1 MSLISVGEVSG
12 RADVMGSR
20 TVQPAFIR
28 PLRRLRRTC
37 GPAEV
42 AGNIRGEHVT
52 RLTVSKAVYEP
63 SPHPRKIATM
73 ADTAMN
79 SASNPATHTA
89 STDLAAELRADVRRV
104 STLLGESLVRQHGPE
119 LLDLVEQV
127 RLLTKESKEAARGGA
142 AATGPWSAHDVVA
155 QVRELLASLPLE
167 QATELVRAFAFYF
180 HLVNAAEQVHRVRGL
195 RTRPEKD
202 GWLARAVSEIAA
214 QAGAGVLQ
222 DVVNDLDVRP
232 IFTAHPTEASRRSVL
247 DKIRKLS
254 DVLAEPTAEGTSARH
269 RQDRQL
275 SEIIDQMWQTDELRQ
290 VRPTPVDEA
299 RNAIYYLSGI
309 LTDAMPEMLTD
320 LSELLS
326 EHGVSLPPRN
336 APIRFGSWIGGD
348 RDGNP
353 NVTAAVTRE
362 ILQIQNQHAIRISIA
377 MIDELISVL
386 SNSTALA
393 GVDQELLDSI
403 DADLKKLPGLDR
415 RVLELNA
422 QEPYRLKLT
431 CIKAKLINTGKRVA
445 AGSAH
450 EPGRDY
456 TAAEGLLAELEVLE
470 VSLRK
475 HSAALAADGA
485 LARVRRALASFGLH
499 LATLDIREHA
509 DHHHDAVGQ
518 LMDRLGG
525 PGIRYAEL
533 SRAERFEVLGSEL
546 ASRRP
551 LSGHPI
557 KLDGVADGTYDVFRE
572 IRRALRTYGPDV
584 IETYIISMTRGA
596 DDVLAA
602 AVLAREAGLVQI
614 HGEAPYARIGF
625 APLLETVEELRASAE
640 IVDLLLSDPSYRD
653 VVRLRGDVQEIMLG
667 YSDSNKESGVM
678 TSQWEIHKTQRKLR
692 DVAAKHG
699 VRVRLF
705 HGRGGSVGRGGGPT
719 YAAIMAQP
727 HGVLEGEIKF
737 TEQGE
742 VISDKYSLPELAREN
757 LELSLAAVMQGSALH
772 RSPRTSED
780 QRERYGHVMET
791 VSDAAFDRYRSLIG
805 DPDLPAYFL
814 ASTPVEQLGSLN
826 IGSRPSKRPDS
837 GAGLGGLRAIPWVFG
852 WTQSRQIVPGWFGV
866 GSGLMAAREAGHGAE
881 LAEMMDGWQFFRSV
895 LSNVEMTLA
904 KTDLDI
910 AGYYVDTLVP
920 QELRH
925 LFQAIRA
932 EYELT
937 VTEIQNLTGENVLL
951 DAQPE
956 LRRSLE
962 VRDQYLD
969 PISYLQVELLRR
981 IRSEGSDD
989 SVSNAEIDQRLQRA
1003 MLITVNGVAAGL
1015 RNTG

>member
-1 MSLISVGEVSG
+1 MV
-12 RADVMGSR
+12 
-20 TVQPAFIR
+20 
-28 PLRRLRRTC
+28 
-37 GPAEV
+37 
-42 AGNIRGEHVT
+42 
-52 RLTVSKAVYEP
+52 
-63 SPHPRKIATM
+63 
-73 ADTAMN
+73 
-79 SASNPATHTA
+79 HTA
-89 STDLAAELRADVRRV
+89 HQDTDLAAELRADVRRV

-119 LLDLVEQV
+119 LLELVEQV

-142 AATGPWSAHDVVA
+142 DATGPWSAHDVVA
-155 QVRELLASLPLE
+155 QVRELLASLPLD
-167 QATELVRAFAFYF
+167 QATDLVRAFAFYF
-180 HLVNAAEQVHRVRGL
+180 HLSNAAEQVHRVRGL
-195 RTRPEKD
+195 RTRQEKD
-202 GWLARAVSEIAA
+202 GWLAKAVAEIAG
-214 QAGAGVLQ
+214 QAGPEVLQ
-222 DVVNDLDVRP
+222 DVVNELDVRP

-254 DVLAEPTAEGTSARH
+254 DVLAQPTEEGTSARR

-275 SEIIDQMWQTDELRQ
+275 AEIIDQMWQTDELRQ

-299 RNAIYYLSGI
+299 RNAIYYLNSI
-309 LTDAMPEMLTD
+309 LTDAMPEMLTE
-320 LSELLS
+320 LSELLA
-326 EHGVSLPPRN
+326 EHGVALPSGG
-336 APIRFGSWIGGD
+336 APLRFGSWIGGD

-353 NVTAAVTRE
+353 NVTAGVTRE
-362 ILQIQNQHAIRISIA
+362 ILQLQNQNAVRISIA
-377 MIDELISVL
+377 LIDELISVL
-386 SNSTALA
+386 SNSTALFGA
-393 GVDQELLDSI
+393 DQELLDSI
-403 DADLKKLPGLDR
+403 DVDLKNLPGLDKR
-415 RVLELNA
+415 ILELNA

-431 CIKAKLINTGKRVA
+431 CIKAKLINTGRRVA
-445 AGSAH
+445 ASSYH

-456 TAAEGLLAELEVLE
+456 ATTSELLAEFGLLES
-470 VSLRK
+470 SLRN
-475 HSAALAADGA
+475 HSAALVADGA
-485 LARVRRALASFGLH
+485 LARVRRAIAAFGLH

-509 DHHHDAVGQ
+509 DYHHDAVGQ
-518 LMDRLGG
+518 LVDRLGTEKPYG
-525 PGIRYAEL
+525 SL
-533 SRAERFEVLGSEL
+533 TRAERFEFLGAEL

-557 KLDGVADGTYDVFRE
+557 KLEGTADGTYDVFRS
-572 IRRALRTYGPDV
+572 IRQALHTYGPDV
-584 IETYIISMTRGA
+584 VETYIISMTRGA

-602 AVLAREAGLVQI
+602 AVLAREAGLI
-614 HGEAPYARIGF
+614 DLYGSKPHAKIGF

-640 IVDLLLSDPSYRD
+640 IVDQLLSDPSYREL
-653 VVRLRGDVQEIMLG
+653 VRLRGDIQEIMLG

-719 YAAIMAQP
+719 YDAIMAQP
-727 HGVLEGEIKF
+727 NGVLEGEIKF

-742 VISDKYSLPELAREN
+742 VISDKYSLPDLAREN

-772 RSPRTSED
+772 RTPRTSED
-780 QRERYGHVMET
+780 ERERYANVMEII
-791 VSDAAFDRYRSLIG
+791 SDGAFARYRSLID

-866 GSGLMAAREAGHGAE
+866 GSGLKAAREAGNTDQ
-881 LAEMMDGWQFFRSV
+881 LMEMMDRWHFFRSV
-895 LSNVEMTLA
+895 ISNVEMTLA
-904 KTDLDI
+904 KTDMEI
-910 AGYYVDTLVP
+910 AGHYVSSLVP
-920 QELRH
+920 EELHR
-925 LFQAIRA
+925 LFHMIRD

-937 VTEIQNLTGENVLL
+937 VAEIERLTGEIELL
-951 DAQPE
+951 DAQPT
-956 LRRSLE
+956 LKRSLE
-962 VRDQYLD
+962 IRDQYLD

-981 IRSEGSDD
+981 VREA
-989 SVSNAEIDQRLQRA
+989 SVSGAEIDERLQRA

>member
-1 MSLISVGEVSG
+1 
-12 RADVMGSR
+12 
-20 TVQPAFIR
+20 
-28 PLRRLRRTC
+28 
-37 GPAEV
+37 
-42 AGNIRGEHVT
+42 
-52 RLTVSKAVYEP
+52 
-63 SPHPRKIATM
+63 M
-73 ADTAMN
+73 ADTAMH
-79 SASNPATHTA
+79 SD
-89 STDLAAELRADVRRV
+89 TDLAAELRADVRRV

-142 AATGPWSAHDVVA
+142 DATGPWSSYDVVA
-155 QVRELLASLPLE
+155 QVRELLGSLPLD
-167 QATELVRAFAFYF
+167 QATDLVRAFAFYF
-180 HLVNAAEQVHRVRGL
+180 HLANAAEQVHRVRGL
-195 RTRPEKD
+195 RTRQEKD
-202 GWLARAVSEIAA
+202 GWLAKAVEEIAD
-214 QAGAGVLQ
+214 QAGNSVLQ
-222 DVVNDLDVRP
+222 EVVNELDVRP

-247 DKIRKLS
+247 DKIRRLS
-254 DVLAEPTAEGTSARH
+254 DILSESTAEGTSARR
-269 RQDRQL
+269 RQDRHL
-275 SEIIDQMWQTDELRQ
+275 SEVIDQMWQTDELRQ

-299 RNAIYYLSGI
+299 RNAIYYLTGI
-309 LTDAMPEMLTD
+309 LSDAMPEMLSD
-320 LSELLS
+320 LSELLA
-326 EHGVSLPPRN
+326 EHGVTLPPQK

-362 ILQIQNQHAIRISIA
+362 ILQIQNQHAVRISIGL
-377 MIDELISVL
+377 IDGLISIL

-393 GVDQELLDSI
+393 GADQELLDSI
-403 DADLKKLPGLDR
+403 DVDLGNLPGLDR

-431 CIKAKLINTGKRVA
+431 CIKAKLINTGRRVA

-456 TAAEGLLAELEVLE
+456 TATGELLAELGLLE
-470 VSLRK
+470 RSLRN
-475 HSAALAADGA
+475 HHAALAADGA
-485 LARVRRALASFGLH
+485 LSRVRRAIASFGLH

-525 PGIRYAEL
+525 PGVRYAEL
-533 SRAERFEVLGSEL
+533 SRAERLEVLGSEL

-602 AVLAREAGLVQI
+602 AVLAREAGLVSLF
-614 HGEAPYARIGF
+614 GEAPYAKIGF
-625 APLLETVEELRASAE
+625 APLLETVDELRASAE
-640 IVDLLLSDPSYRD
+640 IVDQLLSDSSYREL
-653 VVRLRGDVQEIMLG
+653 VRLRGDVQEIMLG

-678 TSQWEIHKTQRKLR
+678 TSQWEIYKTQRKLR

-719 YAAIMAQP
+719 YDAIMAQP
-727 HGVLEGEIKF
+727 NGVLEGEIKF

-757 LELSLAAVMQGSALH
+757 LELSLAAVLQGSALH
-772 RSPRTSED
+772 RAPRTSED
-780 QRERYGHVMET
+780 QRVRYGHVMET
-791 VSDAAFDRYRSLIG
+791 VSDAAFARYRTLIE
-805 DPDLPAYFL
+805 DPDLPAYFM

-837 GAGLGGLRAIPWVFG
+837 GAGLEGLRAIPWVFG

-866 GSGLMAAREAGHGAE
+866 GSGLKAAREAGNSAQ
-881 LAEMMDGWQFFRSV
+881 LKEMIEGWHFFRSV

-904 KTDLDI
+904 KTDMDI
-910 AGYYVDTLVP
+910 AGYYVSTLVP
-920 QELRH
+920 EELHH
-925 LFQAIRA
+925 LFRAIRE

-937 VTEIQNLTGENVLL
+937 VEEIQNLTGEHVIL
-951 DAQPE
+951 DAQPT
-956 LRRSLE
+956 LKRSLE
-962 VRDQYLD
+962 IRDQYLD

-981 IRSEGSDD
+981 VRAEAAAGMSG
-989 SVSNAEIDQRLQRA
+989 AEIDERLQRA

>member
-1 MSLISVGEVSG
+1 MV
-12 RADVMGSR
+12 
-20 TVQPAFIR
+20 
-28 PLRRLRRTC
+28 
-37 GPAEV
+37 
-42 AGNIRGEHVT
+42 
-52 RLTVSKAVYEP
+52 
-63 SPHPRKIATM
+63 
-73 ADTAMN
+73 
-79 SASNPATHTA
+79 HTA
-89 STDLAAELRADVRRV
+89 HLDTDLAAELRADVRRV

-119 LLDLVEQV
+119 LLQLVEQV

-142 AATGPWSAHDVVA
+142 DATGPWSAHDVVV

-167 QATELVRAFAFYF
+167 QATDLVRAFAFYF
-180 HLVNAAEQVHRVRGL
+180 HLSNAAEQVHRVRGL
-195 RTRPEKD
+195 RTRQEKD
-202 GWLARAVSEIAA
+202 GWLAKAVSEIAG
-214 QAGAGVLQ
+214 QAGPQVLQ
-222 DVVNDLDVRP
+222 DVINELDVRP

-247 DKIRKLS
+247 DKVRKLS
-254 DVLAEPTAEGTSARH
+254 DVLAEPTQEGTSARR

-275 SEIIDQMWQTDELRQ
+275 AEIIDQMWQTDELRQ

-299 RNAIYYLSGI
+299 RNAIYYLNSI

-320 LSELLS
+320 LSELLA
-326 EHGVSLPPRN
+326 EHGVTLPTGS

-362 ILQIQNQHAIRISIA
+362 ILQLQNQNAVRIGIVL
-377 MIDELISVL
+377 IDELISVL
-386 SNSTALA
+386 SNSTALFGA
-393 GVDQELLDSI
+393 DQELLDSI
-403 DADLKKLPGLDR
+403 DVDLKNLPGLDKR
-415 RVLELNA
+415 ILELNA

-431 CIKAKLINTGKRVA
+431 CIKAKLINTGRRIA
-445 AGSAH
+445 ASTYH

-456 TAAEGLLAELEVLE
+456 ATTPELLAEFGLLEN
-470 VSLRK
+470 SLRN
-475 HSAALAADGA
+475 HSAALVADGA
-485 LARVRRALASFGLH
+485 LARVRRALAAFGLH

-509 DHHHDAVGQ
+509 DYHHDAVGQ
-518 LMDRLGG
+518 LVDRLGAAKPYG
-525 PGIRYAEL
+525 EL
-533 SRAERFEVLGSEL
+533 TREERFAFLGAEL

-557 KLDGVADGTYDVFRE
+557 KLEGTADGTYDVFRS
-572 IRRALRTYGPDV
+572 IRQALHTYGPDV
-584 IETYIISMTRGA
+584 VETYIISMTRGA

-602 AVLAREAGLVQI
+602 AVLAREAGLI
-614 HGEAPYARIGF
+614 DLFGSKPHAKIGF

-640 IVDLLLSDPSYRD
+640 IVDQLLSDPSYREL
-653 VVRLRGDVQEIMLG
+653 VRLRGDIQEIMLG

-692 DVAAKHG
+692 DIAAKHG

-719 YAAIMAQP
+719 YDAIMAQP
-727 HGVLEGEIKF
+727 NGVLEGEIKF

-772 RSPRTSED
+772 RTPRTSED
-780 QRERYGHVMET
+780 ERERYGNVMET
-791 VSDAAFDRYRSLIG
+791 ISDAAFARYRTLID
-805 DPDLPAYFL
+805 DPQLPAYFL

-866 GSGLMAAREAGHGAE
+866 GSGLKAAREAGNTE
-881 LAEMMDGWQFFRSV
+881 QLVEMMDRWHFFRSV
-895 LSNVEMTLA
+895 ISNVEMTLA
-904 KTDLDI
+904 KTDMEI
-910 AGYYVDTLVP
+910 AGHYVSSLVP
-920 QELRH
+920 AELHR
-925 LFQAIRA
+925 LFHMIRD

-937 VTEIQNLTGENVLL
+937 VAEIERLTGETELL
-951 DAQPE
+951 DAQPT
-956 LRRSLE
+956 LKRSLE
-962 VRDQYLD
+962 IRDQYLD

-981 IRSEGSDD
+981 VREE
-989 SVSNAEIDQRLQRA
+989 SVSGAEIDERLQRA

>member
-1 MSLISVGEVSG
+1 
-12 RADVMGSR
+12 
-20 TVQPAFIR
+20 
-28 PLRRLRRTC
+28 
-37 GPAEV
+37 
-42 AGNIRGEHVT
+42 
-52 RLTVSKAVYEP
+52 
-63 SPHPRKIATM
+63 M
-73 ADTAMN
+73 A
-79 SASNPATHTA
+79 HTA
-89 STDLAAELRADVRRV
+89 TAPETDLASELRADVRRV

-142 AATGPWSAHDVVA
+142 HATGPWSAHDVVA
-155 QVRELLASLPLE
+155 QVRELLGSLPIE
-167 QATELVRAFAFYF
+167 QATDLVRAFAFYF
-180 HLVNAAEQVHRVRGL
+180 HLANAAEQVHRVRGL
-195 RTRPEKD
+195 RTRAEKD
-202 GWLARAVSEIAA
+202 GWLAKTVADIAA
-214 QAGAGVLQ
+214 QAGPEVLQ
-222 DVVNDLDVRP
+222 EVVNGLDVRP

-254 DVLAEPTAEGTSARH
+254 DVLSQPTAEGSTARR

-275 SEIIDQMWQTDELRQ
+275 AEIIDQMWQTDELRQ

-299 RNAIYYLSGI
+299 RNAIYYLGGI
-309 LTDAMPEMLTD
+309 LTDAMPEMLSE
-320 LSELLS
+320 LSELLG
-326 EHGVSLPPRN
+326 EHGVTLASKD

-362 ILQIQNQHAIRISIA
+362 ILQIQNQSAIRISIG
-377 MIDELISVL
+377 MIDELISIL

-393 GVDQELLDSI
+393 GADDALLESI
-403 DADLKKLPGLDR
+403 DEDLKKLPGLDK

-445 AGSAH
+445 ANTNH
-450 EPGRDY
+450 EHGRDY
-456 TAAEGLLAELEVLE
+456 SGTDELMADLQLLEL
-470 VSLRK
+470 SLRN

-485 LARVRRALASFGLH
+485 LARVRRAIASFGLH

-518 LMDRLGG
+518 LMDRIGG
-525 PGIRYAEL
+525 PGLRYAEL
-533 SRAERFEVLGSEL
+533 SRKERFEVLGSEL

-557 KLDGVADGTYDVFRE
+557 KLDGAADGTYDVFRE
-572 IRRALRTYGPDV
+572 IRRALRMYGPDV

-602 AVLAREAGLVQI
+602 AVLAREAGLVNLF
-614 HGEAPYARIGF
+614 GDKPYAKLGF

-640 IVDLLLSDPSYRD
+640 IIDQLLSDPSYREL
-653 VVRLRGDVQEIMLG
+653 VRLRGDIQEVMLG

-719 YAAIMAQP
+719 YDAILAQP
-727 HGVLEGEIKF
+727 NGVLEGEIKF

-757 LELSLAAVMQGSALH
+757 LELSLAAVLQGSALH
-772 RSPRTSED
+772 RDPRTSED
-780 QRERYGHVMET
+780 QRERYGHVMEAI
-791 VSDAAFDRYRSLIG
+791 SDAAFDRYRKLI
-805 DPDLPAYFL
+805 DHPDLPAYFM

-866 GSGLMAAREAGHGAE
+866 GSGLKAAREAGHSAQ
-881 LAEMMDGWQFFRSV
+881 LVEMMDHWHFFGSV

-904 KTDLDI
+904 KTDMDI
-910 AGYYVDTLVP
+910 AGYYVATLVP
-920 QELRH
+920 EELHH
-925 LFQAIRA
+925 LFRAIRE

-937 VTEIQNLTGENVLL
+937 VAEVRKLTGENLLL
-951 DAQPE
+951 DAQPT
-956 LRRSLE
+956 LKRSLE
-962 VRDQYLD
+962 IRDQYLD

-981 IRSEGSDD
+981 IRTEGEISG
-989 SVSNAEIDQRLQRA
+989 AEIDERLQRA

>member
-1 MSLISVGEVSG
+1 
-12 RADVMGSR
+12 
-20 TVQPAFIR
+20 
-28 PLRRLRRTC
+28 
-37 GPAEV
+37 
-42 AGNIRGEHVT
+42 
-52 RLTVSKAVYEP
+52 
-63 SPHPRKIATM
+63 M
-73 ADTAMN
+73 ADTAIN
-79 SASNPATHTA
+79 SD
-89 STDLAAELRADVRRV
+89 TDLAAELRADVRRV

-142 AATGPWSAHDVVA
+142 DATGPWSSYDVVA
-155 QVRELLASLPLE
+155 QVRELLGSLPLD
-167 QATELVRAFAFYF
+167 QATDLVRAFAFYF
-180 HLVNAAEQVHRVRGL
+180 HLANAAEQVHRVRGL
-195 RTRPEKD
+195 RSRQEKD
-202 GWLARAVSEIAA
+202 GWLAKTVGDIAG
-214 QAGAGVLQ
+214 QAGPAVLQ
-222 DVVNDLDVRP
+222 EVVNGLDVRP

-247 DKIRKLS
+247 DKVRRLS
-254 DVLAEPTAEGTSARH
+254 DILAESTAEGTSARR

-275 SEIIDQMWQTDELRQ
+275 SEVIDQMWQTDELRQ

-299 RNAIYYLSGI
+299 RNAIYYLTSI
-309 LTDAMPEMLTD
+309 LTDAMPEMLAD
-320 LSELLS
+320 LSELLG
-326 EHGVSLPPRN
+326 EHGVTLPAEK

-362 ILQIQNQHAIRISIA
+362 ILQIQNQHAVRISIA
-377 MIDELISVL
+377 LLDGLISIL

-393 GVDQELLDSI
+393 GADQELLDSI
-403 DADLKKLPGLDR
+403 DVDLGNLPGLDR
-415 RVLELNA
+415 RVLELNG

-431 CIKAKLINTGKRVA
+431 CIKAKLLNTGRRVA
-445 AGSAH
+445 SGSAH

-456 TAAEGLLAELEVLE
+456 TTTAELLAELALLDG
-470 VSLRK
+470 SLRN
-475 HSAALAADGA
+475 HHGALAADGA
-485 LARVRRALASFGLH
+485 LARVRRAIASFGLH

-525 PGIRYAEL
+525 PGVRYAEL
-533 SRAERFEVLGSEL
+533 SRAERLEVLGSEL

-557 KLDGVADGTYDVFRE
+557 KLDGAADGTYDVFRE
-572 IRRALRTYGPDV
+572 IRRALKTYGPDV

-602 AVLAREAGLVQI
+602 AVLAREAGLVSLF
-614 HGEAPYARIGF
+614 GERPYARIGF
-625 APLLETVEELRASAE
+625 APLLETVDELRASAE
-640 IVDLLLSDPSYRD
+640 IVDQLLSDSSYREL
-653 VVRLRGDVQEIMLG
+653 VRLRGDVQEIMLG

-719 YAAIMAQP
+719 YDAILAQP
-727 HGVLEGEIKF
+727 NGVLEGEIKF

-757 LELSLAAVMQGSALH
+757 LELSLAAVLQGSALH
-772 RSPRTSED
+772 RAPRTSED
-780 QRERYGHVMET
+780 QRGRYGHVMET
-791 VSDAAFDRYRSLIG
+791 ISDAAFARYRALIE
-805 DPDLPAYFL
+805 DPDLPAYFV

-837 GAGLGGLRAIPWVFG
+837 GAGLEGLRAIPWVFG

-866 GSGLMAAREAGHGAE
+866 GSGLKAAREAGHSAQLG
-881 LAEMMDGWQFFRSV
+881 EMMEGWHFFRSV

-904 KTDLDI
+904 KTDMDI
-910 AGYYVDTLVP
+910 AGYYVSTLVP
-920 QELRH
+920 EGLHH
-925 LFQAIRA
+925 LFRAIRD
-932 EYELT
+932 EYDLT
-937 VTEIQNLTGENVLL
+937 VAEIQRLTGEDLLL
-951 DAQPE
+951 DAQPT
-956 LRRSLE
+956 LKRSLE
-962 VRDQYLD
+962 IRDQYLD

-981 IRSEGSDD
+981 IRSESTGDESL
-989 SVSNAEIDQRLQRA
+989 SGAEIDERLQRA

>member
-1 MSLISVGEVSG
+1 
-12 RADVMGSR
+12 
-20 TVQPAFIR
+20 
-28 PLRRLRRTC
+28 
-37 GPAEV
+37 
-42 AGNIRGEHVT
+42 
-52 RLTVSKAVYEP
+52 
-63 SPHPRKIATM
+63 M
-73 ADTAMN
+73 ADTAMR
-79 SASNPATHTA
+79 SD
-89 STDLAAELRADVRRV
+89 TDLAAELRADVRRV
-104 STLLGESLVRQHGPE
+104 STLLGESLVRQQGPE
-119 LLDLVEQV
+119 LLELVEQV

-142 AATGPWSAHDVVA
+142 DATGPWSSQDVVA
-155 QVRELLASLPLE
+155 QVRELLGSLPLE
-167 QATELVRAFAFYF
+167 QATDLVRAFAFYF
-180 HLVNAAEQVHRVRGL
+180 HLANAAEQVHRVRGL
-195 RTRPEKD
+195 RTRQEKD
-202 GWLARAVSEIAA
+202 GWLAKAVADIVE
-214 QAGAGVLQ
+214 QAGAATLQ
-222 DVVNDLDVRP
+222 GVVNALDVRP

-254 DVLAEPTAEGTSARH
+254 DVLAVATNEGTSARR

-275 SEIIDQMWQTDELRQ
+275 AEVIDQMWQTDELRQ

-299 RNAIYYLSGI
+299 RNAIYYLTGI
-309 LTDAMPEMLTD
+309 LSDAMPEMLAD
-320 LSELLS
+320 FSGLLG
-326 EHGVSLPPRN
+326 EHGVTLPEDK

-362 ILQIQNQHAIRISIA
+362 ILQIQNQHAVRIGIGLV
-377 MIDELISVL
+377 DGLISVL

-393 GVDQELLDSI
+393 GADQELLDSI
-403 DADLKKLPGLDR
+403 AVDLKHLPGLDR

-431 CIKAKLINTGKRVA
+431 CIKAKLMNTARRVG
-445 AGSAH
+445 AGAPH

-456 TAAEGLLAELEVLE
+456 SATAELLAELGLLE
-470 VSLRK
+470 RSLR
-475 HSAALAADGA
+475 HHQAALAADGA
-485 LARVRRALASFGLH
+485 LARVRRAIASFGLH

-525 PGIRYAEL
+525 PGVRYAEL
-533 SRAERFEVLGSEL
+533 SRAERLEVLGSEL

-557 KLDGVADGTYDVFRE
+557 KLDGVADATYDVFRE
-572 IRRALRTYGPDV
+572 IRRSLRTYGPDV

-602 AVLAREAGLVQI
+602 AVLAREAGLVSLF
-614 HGEAPYARIGF
+614 GEAPYAKIGF

-640 IVDLLLSDPSYRD
+640 IVDRLLSDPSYREL
-653 VVRLRGDVQEIMLG
+653 VRLRGDLQEIMLG

-719 YAAIMAQP
+719 YDAIMAQP
-727 HGVLEGEIKF
+727 NGVLEGEIKF

-757 LELSLAAVMQGSALH
+757 LELSLAAVLQGSALH
-772 RSPRTSED
+772 RDPRTSED
-780 QRERYGHVMET
+780 QREGYGQVMET
-791 VSDAAFDRYRSLIG
+791 ISDAAFARYRTLID
-805 DPDLPAYFL
+805 DPDLPAYFM

-837 GAGLGGLRAIPWVFG
+837 GAGLEGLRAIPWVFG

-866 GSGLMAAREAGHGAE
+866 GSGLKAARDAGHTAQLVWMAA
-881 LAEMMDGWQFFRSV
+881 DWPFFRSV

-904 KTDLDI
+904 KTDMDI
-910 AGYYVDTLVP
+910 AGYYVSTLVP
-920 QELRH
+920 EELHH
-925 LFQAIRA
+925 LFRAIRA

-937 VTEIQNLTGENVLL
+937 VAEIQSLTGEDVLL
-951 DAQPE
+951 DAQPT
-956 LRRSLE
+956 LKRSLE
-962 VRDQYLD
+962 IRDQYLD

-981 IRSEGSDD
+981 IRAEAPPGESISG
-989 SVSNAEIDQRLQRA
+989 AEIDERLQRA

>member
-1 MSLISVGEVSG
+1 MNPGTEL
-12 RADVMGSR
+12 
-20 TVQPAFIR
+20 
-28 PLRRLRRTC
+28 
-37 GPAEV
+37 
-42 AGNIRGEHVT
+42 AGTELAGT
-52 RLTVSKAVYEP
+52 GL
-63 SPHPRKIATM
+63 
-73 ADTAMN
+73 
-79 SASNPATHTA
+79 A
-89 STDLAAELRADVRRV
+89 STDLASELRADVRRV

-142 AATGPWSAHDVVA
+142 NSTGPWSSYDVVA
-155 QVRELLASLPLE
+155 QVRELLGSLPIE
-167 QATELVRAFAFYF
+167 QATDLVRAFAFYF
-180 HLVNAAEQVHRVRGL
+180 HLANAAEQVHRVRTL
-195 RTRPEKD
+195 RTRQEKD
-202 GWLARAVSEIAA
+202 GWLAKAVSEIADK
-214 QAGAGVLQ
+214 AGTSVLQ
-222 DVVNDLDVRP
+222 EVVDELDVRP
-232 IFTAHPTEASRRSVL
+232 IFSAHPTEASRRSVL
-247 DKIRKLS
+247 DKIRRLS
-254 DVLAEPTAEGTSARH
+254 DVLAVSTEEGSSARR

-275 SEIIDQMWQTDELRQ
+275 SEVIDQMWQTDELRQ

-299 RNAIYYLSGI
+299 RNAIYYLNSI
-309 LTDAMPEMLTD
+309 LTDAMPEMLSD
-320 LSELLS
+320 LSDLLG
-326 EHGVSLPPRN
+326 EHGVTLPSQT

-353 NVTAAVTRE
+353 NVTPAVTRE
-362 ILQIQNQHAIRISIA
+362 ILQIQNQHAVRISIA
-377 MIDELISVL
+377 MIDGLISIL
-386 SNSTALA
+386 SNSTALS

-403 DADLKKLPGLDR
+403 NTDLKNLPGLDR

-445 AGSAH
+445 AGAGH

-456 TAAEGLLAELEVLE
+456 TATAELIAELGLLES
-470 VSLRK
+470 SLRS
-475 HSAALAADGA
+475 HHAALAADGS
-485 LARVRRALASFGLH
+485 LARVSRAIASFGLH
-499 LATLDIREHA
+499 LATMDIREHA

-533 SRAERFEVLGSEL
+533 SRPERLEVLGAEL

-557 KLDGVADGTYDVFRE
+557 KLDGVADATYDVFRE
-572 IRRALRTYGPDV
+572 IRRALKTYGPDV
-584 IETYIISMTRGA
+584 VETYIISMTRGA

-602 AVLAREAGLVQI
+602 AVLGREAGLVNLF
-614 HGEAPYARIGF
+614 GEAPYAKIGF

-640 IVDLLLSDPSYRD
+640 IVDQLLSDPSYREL
-653 VVRLRGDVQEIMLG
+653 VRLRGDVQEIMLG

-692 DVAAKHG
+692 DIAAKHG

-719 YAAIMAQP
+719 YDAIMAQP
-727 HGVLEGEIKF
+727 NGVLEGEIKF

-772 RSPRTSED
+772 RTPRTSDD

-791 VSDAAFDRYRSLIG
+791 ISDAAFGRYRTLI
-805 DPDLPAYFL
+805 DHPDLPAYFL

-866 GSGLMAAREAGHGAE
+866 GSGLKAAREAGHSAQ
-881 LAEMMDGWQFFRSV
+881 LVEMMDSWHFFRSV

-904 KTDLDI
+904 KTDMDI
-910 AGYYVDTLVP
+910 AGYYVSTLVP
-920 QELRH
+920 EELHH
-925 LFQAIRA
+925 LFRTIRA
-932 EYELT
+932 EYELI
-937 VTEIQNLTGENVLL
+937 VREIQTLTGEHVLL
-951 DAQPE
+951 DAQPT
-956 LRRSLE
+956 LKRSLE

-969 PISYLQVELLRR
+969 PISNLQVELLRR
-981 IRSEGSDD
+981 IRAEGAEGEGISG
-989 SVSNAEIDQRLQRA
+989 AEIDERLQRA

>member
-1 MSLISVGEVSG
+1 
-12 RADVMGSR
+12 
-20 TVQPAFIR
+20 
-28 PLRRLRRTC
+28 
-37 GPAEV
+37 
-42 AGNIRGEHVT
+42 
-52 RLTVSKAVYEP
+52 
-63 SPHPRKIATM
+63 M
-73 ADTAMN
+73 A
-79 SASNPATHTA
+79 HTA
-89 STDLAAELRADVRRV
+89 TPPETDLASELRADVRRV

-142 AATGPWSAHDVVA
+142 HATGPWSAHDVVA
-155 QVRELLASLPLE
+155 QVRELLGSLPIE
-167 QATELVRAFAFYF
+167 QATDLVRAFAFYF
-180 HLVNAAEQVHRVRGL
+180 HLANAAEQVHRVRGL
-195 RTRPEKD
+195 RTRAEKD
-202 GWLARAVSEIAA
+202 GWLAKTVADIAA
-214 QAGAGVLQ
+214 QAGPDVLQ
-222 DVVNDLDVRP
+222 EVVNGLDVRP

-254 DVLAEPTAEGTSARH
+254 DVLSQPSAEGSTARR

-275 SEIIDQMWQTDELRQ
+275 AEIIDQMWQTDELRQ

-299 RNAIYYLSGI
+299 RNAIYYLGGI
-309 LTDAMPEMLTD
+309 LTDAMPQMLSE
-320 LSELLS
+320 LSELLG
-326 EHGVSLPPRN
+326 EHGVTLASKD

-362 ILQIQNQHAIRISIA
+362 ILQIQNQNAIRISIG
-377 MIDELISVL
+377 MIDELISIL

-393 GVDQELLDSI
+393 GADESLLKSI
-403 DADLKKLPGLDR
+403 DEDLKKLPGLDK

-445 AGSAH
+445 VNSNH
-450 EPGRDY
+450 EHGRDY
-456 TAAEGLLAELEVLE
+456 SGTDELLADLHLLEL
-470 VSLRK
+470 SLRN
-475 HSAALAADGA
+475 HSAALAADGS
-485 LARVRRALASFGLH
+485 LARVRRAIASFGLH

-518 LMDRLGG
+518 LMDRIGG
-525 PGIRYAEL
+525 PGLRYAEL
-533 SRAERFEVLGSEL
+533 SRRERFEVLGSEL

-557 KLDGVADGTYDVFRE
+557 KLDGAADGTYDVFRE
-572 IRRALRTYGPDV
+572 IRRALRMYGPDV

-602 AVLAREAGLVQI
+602 AVLAREAGLI
-614 HGEAPYARIGF
+614 NLFGDKPYAKLGF

-640 IVDLLLSDPSYRD
+640 IIDQLLSDPSYREL
-653 VVRLRGDVQEIMLG
+653 VRLRGDVQEVMLG

-719 YAAIMAQP
+719 YDAILAQP
-727 HGVLEGEIKF
+727 NGVLEGEIKF

-757 LELSLAAVMQGSALH
+757 LELSLAAVLQGSALH
-772 RSPRTSED
+772 RDPRTSED
-780 QRERYGHVMET
+780 QRERYGHVMEAI
-791 VSDAAFDRYRSLIG
+791 SDAAFDRYRKLI
-805 DPDLPAYFL
+805 DHPDLPAYFM

-866 GSGLMAAREAGHGAE
+866 GSGLKAAREAGHSAQ
-881 LAEMMDGWQFFRSV
+881 LVEMMDHWHFFRSV

-904 KTDLDI
+904 KTDMDI
-910 AGYYVDTLVP
+910 AGYYVSTLVP
-920 QELRH
+920 EELHH
-925 LFQAIRA
+925 LFRTIRE

-937 VTEIQNLTGENVLL
+937 VAEVRKLTGENILL
-951 DAQPE
+951 DAQPT
-956 LRRSLE
+956 LKRSLE
-962 VRDQYLD
+962 IRDQYLD

-981 IRSEGSDD
+981 IRTEAGISG
-989 SVSNAEIDQRLQRA
+989 AEIDERLQRA

>member
-1 MSLISVGEVSG
+1 
-12 RADVMGSR
+12 
-20 TVQPAFIR
+20 
-28 PLRRLRRTC
+28 
-37 GPAEV
+37 
-42 AGNIRGEHVT
+42 
-52 RLTVSKAVYEP
+52 
-63 SPHPRKIATM
+63 M
-73 ADTAMN
+73 AATAMN
-79 SASNPATHTA
+79 PG
-89 STDLAAELRADVRRV
+89 TDLASELRADVRRV

-142 AATGPWSAHDVVA
+142 DATGPWSSYDVVA
-155 QVRELLASLPLE
+155 QVRELLGSLPLE
-167 QATELVRAFAFYF
+167 QATDLVRAFAFYF
-180 HLVNAAEQVHRVRGL
+180 HLANAAEQVHRVRGL
-195 RTRPEKD
+195 RTRPERD
-202 GWLARAVSEIAA
+202 GWLARAVTDIAA
-214 QAGAGVLQ
+214 KAGTSVLQ
-222 DVVNDLDVRP
+222 EVVNELDVRP

-247 DKIRKLS
+247 DKVRRLS
-254 DVLAEPTAEGTSARH
+254 DILAESTADGTSARR

-275 SEIIDQMWQTDELRQ
+275 AEVIDQMWQTDELRQ

-299 RNAIYYLSGI
+299 RNAIYYLTGI
-309 LTDAMPEMLTD
+309 LTDAMPEMLSD
-320 LSELLS
+320 LSGLLA
-326 EHGVSLPPRN
+326 EHGVTLPAGK

-353 NVTAAVTRE
+353 NVTPAVTHE
-362 ILQIQNQHAIRISIA
+362 VLQLQNQHAVRISIGL
-377 MIDELISVL
+377 IDELISIL

-393 GVDQELLDSI
+393 AADPELLDSI
-403 DADLKKLPGLDR
+403 DVDLANLPGLDR

-431 CIKAKLINTGKRVA
+431 CIKAKLLNTRRRVG
-445 AGSAH
+445 AGSPH

-456 TAAEGLLAELEVLE
+456 AATAELLAELGLLE
-470 VSLRK
+470 RSLRN
-475 HSAALAADGA
+475 HQAALAADGA
-485 LARVRRALASFGLH
+485 LARVQRAVASFGLH

-525 PGIRYAEL
+525 PGVRYAEL
-533 SRAERFEVLGSEL
+533 TRPERLEVLGSEL

-584 IETYIISMTRGA
+584 IETYIVSMTRGA

-602 AVLAREAGLVQI
+602 AVLAREAGLVNLF
-614 HGEAPYARIGF
+614 GEGPYARIGF
-625 APLLETVEELRASAE
+625 APLLETVEELRASAD
-640 IVDLLLSDPSYRD
+640 IVDRLLSDQSYREL
-653 VVRLRGDVQEIMLG
+653 VRLRGDVQEIMLG

-678 TSQWEIHKTQRKLR
+678 TSQWEIYKTQRKLR

-719 YAAIMAQP
+719 YDAIMAQP
-727 HGVLEGEIKF
+727 NGVLEGEIKF

-772 RSPRTSED
+772 RTPRTSED
-780 QRERYGHVMET
+780 QRVRYGGVMET
-791 VSDAAFDRYRSLIG
+791 VSDAAFARYRTLIEH
-805 DPDLPAYFL
+805 PDLPAYFM

-837 GAGLGGLRAIPWVFG
+837 GSGLEGLRAIPWVFG

-866 GSGLMAAREAGHGAE
+866 GSGLKAAREAGHSAQ
-881 LAEMMDGWQFFRSV
+881 LVEMMEGWHFFRSV

-904 KTDLDI
+904 KTDMDV
-910 AGYYVDTLVP
+910 AGYYVSTLVP
-920 QELRH
+920 EELHH
-925 LFQAIRA
+925 LFRAIRA

-937 VTEIQNLTGENVLL
+937 VAEIQNLTGEHLLL
-951 DAQPE
+951 DAQPT
-956 LRRSLE
+956 LKRSLE
-962 VRDQYLD
+962 IRDQYLD

-981 IRSEGSDD
+981 IRAEAATGISG
-989 SVSNAEIDQRLQRA
+989 AEIDERLQRA

>member
-1 MSLISVGEVSG
+1 
-12 RADVMGSR
+12 
-20 TVQPAFIR
+20 
-28 PLRRLRRTC
+28 
-37 GPAEV
+37 
-42 AGNIRGEHVT
+42 
-52 RLTVSKAVYEP
+52 
-63 SPHPRKIATM
+63 M
-73 ADTAMN
+73 A
-79 SASNPATHTA
+79 HTA
-89 STDLAAELRADVRRV
+89 TPPETDLASELRADVRRV

-142 AATGPWSAHDVVA
+142 HATGPWSAHDVVA
-155 QVRELLASLPLE
+155 QVRELLGSLPIE
-167 QATELVRAFAFYF
+167 QATDLVRAFAFYF
-180 HLVNAAEQVHRVRGL
+180 HLANAAEQVHRVRGL
-195 RTRPEKD
+195 RTRAEKD
-202 GWLARAVSEIAA
+202 GWLAKTVADIAA
-214 QAGAGVLQ
+214 QAGPEVLQ
-222 DVVNDLDVRP
+222 EVVNGLDVRP

-254 DVLAEPTAEGTSARH
+254 DVLSQSTAEGSTGRR

-275 SEIIDQMWQTDELRQ
+275 AEIIDQMWQTDELRQ

-299 RNAIYYLSGI
+299 RNAIYYLGGI
-309 LTDAMPEMLTD
+309 LTDAMPEMLSE
-320 LSELLS
+320 LSELLG
-326 EHGVSLPPRN
+326 EHGVSLASKD

-362 ILQIQNQHAIRISIA
+362 ILQIQNQNAIRISIG
-377 MIDELISVL
+377 MIDELISIL

-393 GVDQELLDSI
+393 GADPGLLESI
-403 DADLKKLPGLDR
+403 DEDLKKLPGLDK

-445 AGSAH
+445 ANSNH
-450 EPGRDY
+450 EHGRDY
-456 TAAEGLLAELEVLE
+456 NATDELLADLNLLEL
-470 VSLRK
+470 SLRN
-475 HSAALAADGA
+475 HSAALAADGS
-485 LARVRRALASFGLH
+485 LARVRRAIASFGLH

-518 LMDRLGG
+518 LMDRIGG
-525 PGIRYAEL
+525 PGLRYAEL
-533 SRAERFEVLGSEL
+533 SREERFEVLGSEL

-557 KLDGVADGTYDVFRE
+557 KLDGAADGTYDVFRE
-572 IRRALRTYGPDV
+572 IRRALRMYGPDV

-602 AVLAREAGLVQI
+602 AVLAREAGLVNLF
-614 HGEAPYARIGF
+614 GDKPYAKLGF

-640 IVDLLLSDPSYRD
+640 IIDQLLSDPSYREL
-653 VVRLRGDVQEIMLG
+653 VRLRGDVQEVMLG

-719 YAAIMAQP
+719 YDAILAQP
-727 HGVLEGEIKF
+727 NGVLEGEIKF

-757 LELSLAAVMQGSALH
+757 LELSLAAVLQGSALH
-772 RSPRTSED
+772 RDPRTSED
-780 QRERYGHVMET
+780 QRERYGHVMEAI
-791 VSDAAFDRYRSLIG
+791 SDAAFDRYRKLI
-805 DPDLPAYFL
+805 DHPDLPAYFM

-866 GSGLMAAREAGHGAE
+866 GSGLKAAREAGHSAQ
-881 LAEMMDGWQFFRSV
+881 LVEMMDHWHFFRSV

-904 KTDLDI
+904 KTDMDI
-910 AGYYVDTLVP
+910 AGYYVSTLVP
-920 QELRH
+920 EELHH
-925 LFQAIRA
+925 LFRTIRE

-937 VTEIQNLTGENVLL
+937 VAEVRKLTGENLLL
-951 DAQPE
+951 DAQPT
-956 LRRSLE
+956 LKRSLE
-962 VRDQYLD
+962 IRDQYLD

-981 IRSEGSDD
+981 IRTEGGISG
-989 SVSNAEIDQRLQRA
+989 AEIDERLQRA

>member
-1 MSLISVGEVSG
+1 
-12 RADVMGSR
+12 
-20 TVQPAFIR
+20 
-28 PLRRLRRTC
+28 
-37 GPAEV
+37 
-42 AGNIRGEHVT
+42 
-52 RLTVSKAVYEP
+52 
-63 SPHPRKIATM
+63 
-73 ADTAMN
+73 
-79 SASNPATHTA
+79 
-89 STDLAAELRADVRRV
+89 
-104 STLLGESLVRQHGPE
+104 
-119 LLDLVEQV
+119 
-127 RLLTKESKEAARGGA
+127 
-142 AATGPWSAHDVVA
+142 
-155 QVRELLASLPLE
+155 
-167 QATELVRAFAFYF
+167 
-180 HLVNAAEQVHRVRGL
+180 
-195 RTRPEKD
+195 
-202 GWLARAVSEIAA
+202 
-214 QAGAGVLQ
+214 
-222 DVVNDLDVRP
+222 
-232 IFTAHPTEASRRSVL
+232 
-247 DKIRKLS
+247 
-254 DVLAEPTAEGTSARH
+254 
-269 RQDRQL
+269 
-275 SEIIDQMWQTDELRQ
+275 
-290 VRPTPVDEA
+290 VDEA
-299 RNAIYYLSGI
+299 RNAIYYLTGI
-309 LTDAMPEMLTD
+309 LGDAMPEMLSD
-320 LSELLS
+320 LSELLAD
-326 EHGVSLPPRN
+326 HGVTLPVEK

-362 ILQIQNQHAIRISIA
+362 ILQIQNQHAVRISIGL
-377 MIDELISVL
+377 IDGLISIL

-393 GVDQELLDSI
+393 GADQELLDSI
-403 DADLKKLPGLDR
+403 DVDLKNLPGLDR

-431 CIKAKLINTGKRVA
+431 CIKAKLLNTGRRVA
-445 AGSAH
+445 AGSTH

-456 TAAEGLLAELEVLE
+456 TATAELLAELGLLE
-470 VSLRK
+470 RSLRN
-475 HSAALAADGA
+475 HHAALAADGA
-485 LARVRRALASFGLH
+485 LARVRRAIASFGLH

-525 PGIRYAEL
+525 PGVRYAEL
-533 SRAERFEVLGSEL
+533 SRPERLEVLGSEL

-602 AVLAREAGLVQI
+602 AVLAREAGLVSLF
-614 HGEAPYARIGF
+614 GAAPYARIGF

-640 IVDLLLSDPSYRD
+640 IVDQLLSDSSYREL
-653 VVRLRGDVQEIMLG
+653 VRLRGDVQEVMLG

-719 YAAIMAQP
+719 YDAIMAQP
-727 HGVLEGEIKF
+727 NGVLEGEIKF

-772 RSPRTSED
+772 RTPRTSED

-791 VSDAAFDRYRSLIG
+791 ISDAAFARYRTLID
-805 DPDLPAYFL
+805 DPDLPAYFM

-837 GAGLGGLRAIPWVFG
+837 GAGLEGLRAIPWVFG

-866 GSGLMAAREAGHGAE
+866 GSGLKAAREAGHSAQ
-881 LAEMMDGWQFFRSV
+881 LVEMMEGWHFFRSV

-904 KTDLDI
+904 KTDMDI
-910 AGYYVDTLVP
+910 AGYYVSTLVP
-920 QELRH
+920 EELHH
-925 LFQAIRA
+925 LFRTIRA

-937 VTEIQNLTGENVLL
+937 VTEIQNLTGEDLLL
-951 DAQPE
+951 DAQPT
-956 LRRSLE
+956 LKRSLE
-962 VRDQYLD
+962 IRDQYLD

-981 IRSEGSDD
+981 IRSEAAAGSMP
-989 SVSNAEIDQRLQRA
+989 SGEIDERLQRA

>member
-1 MSLISVGEVSG
+1 
-12 RADVMGSR
+12 
-20 TVQPAFIR
+20 
-28 PLRRLRRTC
+28 
-37 GPAEV
+37 
-42 AGNIRGEHVT
+42 
-52 RLTVSKAVYEP
+52 
-63 SPHPRKIATM
+63 
-73 ADTAMN
+73 
-79 SASNPATHTA
+79 
-89 STDLAAELRADVRRV
+89 
-104 STLLGESLVRQHGPE
+104 
-119 LLDLVEQV
+119 
-127 RLLTKESKEAARGGA
+127 
-142 AATGPWSAHDVVA
+142 
-155 QVRELLASLPLE
+155 
-167 QATELVRAFAFYF
+167 
-180 HLVNAAEQVHRVRGL
+180 
-195 RTRPEKD
+195 
-202 GWLARAVSEIAA
+202 
-214 QAGAGVLQ
+214 
-222 DVVNDLDVRP
+222 
-232 IFTAHPTEASRRSVL
+232 
-247 DKIRKLS
+247 
-254 DVLAEPTAEGTSARH
+254 
-269 RQDRQL
+269 
-275 SEIIDQMWQTDELRQ
+275 
-290 VRPTPVDEA
+290 
-299 RNAIYYLSGI
+299 
-309 LTDAMPEMLTD
+309 MPEMLTE
-320 LSELLS
+320 LSELLG
-326 EHGVSLPPRN
+326 EHGVTLASKD

-362 ILQIQNQHAIRISIA
+362 ILQIQNQHAVRISIG
-377 MIDELISVL
+377 MIDELISIL

-393 GVDQELLDSI
+393 GADNELLDSI
-403 DADLKKLPGLDR
+403 DADLNKLPGLDR

-445 AGSAH
+445 ANSNH
-450 EPGRDY
+450 EHGRDY
-456 TAAEGLLAELEVLE
+456 SGTDELLADLELLE
-470 VSLRK
+470 LSLRN
-475 HSAALAADGA
+475 HSASLAADGA
-485 LARVRRALASFGLH
+485 LARVRRAIASFGLH

-518 LMDRLGG
+518 LMDRIGG
-525 PGIRYAEL
+525 PGLRYAEL
-533 SRAERFEVLGSEL
+533 SRKERFEVLGSEL

-557 KLDGVADGTYDVFRE
+557 KLDGAADGTYDVFRE
-572 IRRALRTYGPDV
+572 IRRALRMYGPDV

-602 AVLAREAGLVQI
+602 AVLAREAGLVNLF
-614 HGEAPYARIGF
+614 GEKPYAKLGF

-640 IVDLLLSDPSYRD
+640 IIDQLLSVPSYRD
-653 VVRLRGDVQEIMLG
+653 LVRLRGDVQEIMLG

-719 YAAIMAQP
+719 YDAILAQP
-727 HGVLEGEIKF
+727 NGVLEGEIKF

-757 LELSLAAVMQGSALH
+757 LELSLAAVLQGSALH
-772 RSPRTSED
+772 RDPRTSAD
-780 QRERYGHVMET
+780 QRERYGSVMET
-791 VSDAAFDRYRSLIG
+791 ISDAAFDRYRKLID

-866 GSGLMAAREAGHGAE
+866 GSGLKAAREAGNSGQ
-881 LAEMMDGWQFFRSV
+881 LVEMWENWHFFRSV

-904 KTDLDI
+904 KTDMDI
-910 AGYYVDTLVP
+910 AGYYVSTLVP
-920 QELRH
+920 EELHSIFR
-925 LFQAIRA
+925 AIRE

-937 VTEIQNLTGENVLL
+937 VAEVQNLTGESLLL
-951 DAQPE
+951 DAQPT
-956 LRRSLE
+956 LKRSLE
-962 VRDQYLD
+962 IRDQYLD

-981 IRSEGSDD
+981 VRAESGSI
-989 SVSNAEIDQRLQRA
+989 SGAEVDERLQRA